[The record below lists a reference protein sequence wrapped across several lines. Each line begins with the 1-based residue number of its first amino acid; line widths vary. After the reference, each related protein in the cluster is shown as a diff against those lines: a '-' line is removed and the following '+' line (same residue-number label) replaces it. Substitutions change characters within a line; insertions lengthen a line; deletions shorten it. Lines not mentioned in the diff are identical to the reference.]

1 MAEWKETKSTLY
13 PLRRTR
19 AIFYIHKDFILA
31 DSPELKE
38 MGIYAC
44 NGNLVYGYLVLH
56 KRKGF
61 AYFTKNLFSGAR
73 GLRLFPISKKNP
85 IAQLRRAKF
94 ENPWWIRPVLRRVE
108 GMKAVAV
115 AKEMKKRKKIH

>member
-44 NGNLVYGYLVLH
+44 NGNSVFGFVVLH
-56 KRKGF
+56 KRRTF
-61 AYFTKNLFSGAR
+61 SYFTKRLFSGAR

-85 IAQLRRAKF
+85 IAQLRKAKF
-94 ENPWWIRPVLRRVE
+94 EDPWWINPVLRRMQI
-108 GMKAVAV
+108 MKALA
-115 AKEMKKRKKIH
+115 MKRKKL